1 MRPFIRAGLV
11 CLALA
16 AIVAATVAPAWA
28 AGETEVTVG
37 SPDAP
42 FSQNKQNEP
51 AVAVDPVHTNVLVA
65 GSNDNIDK
73 EACDAGDPTT
83 CPFTEGVGGSGVYFS
98 FDSGASWTQP
108 TYQGLTARGCLGP
121 AECEPVQ
128 GDIGTLPGYDEAGL
142 VSDGDPAVA
151 FGPVPGEDGSFSWEN
166 GSRLYYANLTSNL
179 PGAQGF
185 KGFEA
190 IAVSRIDGPAE
201 TGLTEEVVA
210 DQTNWQAPVIAS
222 Q

>member
-65 GSNDNIDK
+65 GSNDNIDM

-108 TYQGLTARGCLGP
+108 TYQGSRPGAVWDRPSASPSRVTSGPCPATTRPASSPTAILRLRSGRCPGRTARS
-121 AECEPVQ
+121 
-128 GDIGTLPGYDEAGL
+128 PGRTAH
-142 VSDGDPAVA
+142 ACTT
-151 FGPVPGEDGSFSWEN
+151 
-166 GSRLYYANLTSNL
+166 RT
-179 PGAQGF
+179 
-185 KGFEA
+185 
-190 IAVSRIDGPAE
+190 
-201 TGLTEEVVA
+201 
-210 DQTNWQAPVIAS
+210 
-222 Q
+222 